1 MANLLDS
8 WLLSLIPN
16 LSDTDVSGWPKQR
29 ISHHQVK
36 VKRSLVNSLKGYF
49 VFFNKSCL
57 GLPFLKYDL
66 QMKFQIKQS
75 TRMTNQI
82 KSKQVCDEK
91 SCALITPTLN
101 SQTLKMFSYVR
112 KSQCSSP
119 IVWGLIFFLVCADF
133 PSWLIAGDS
142 DHLCVGGETD
152 SWLRSGSSLERFPPS
167 QSCCNDLF

>member
-1 MANLLDS
+1 MSNLLDS

-36 VKRSLVNSLKGYF
+36 VNFSIRAVCACHFLSMIYKWNS
-49 VFFNKSCL
+49 KSSNQ
-57 GLPFLKYDL
+57 PKW
-66 QMKFQIKQS
+66 QIKLNQS
-75 TRMTNQI
+75 KFVT
-82 KSKQVCDEK
+82 KK

-101 SQTLKMFSYVR
+101 SQTLEMFLYVR

-142 DHLCVGGETD
+142 DHLCVGGETV